1 MHKPDRTL
9 QAEETTEARETLA
22 RFADEL
28 SAQRY
33 LESILW
39 PDGVV
44 CPHCGGRDRIGEL
57 NGTSTRL
64 GSYKCYVCRKSFSVT
79 HGTIFRSSHV
89 PIHKWLQAIYL
100 THGGTKA
107 VEARYLQQ
115 ILNVSFKT
123 AASMIGRLREAAI
136 LNAAFVGR
144 SQDAS

>member
-1 MHKPDRTL
+1 M
-9 QAEETTEARETLA
+9 
-22 RFADEL
+22 
-28 SAQRY
+28 
-33 LESILW
+33 
-39 PDGVV
+39 
-44 CPHCGGRDRIGEL
+44 
-57 NGTSTRL
+57 
-64 GSYKCYVCRKSFSVT
+64 
-79 HGTIFRSSHV
+79 

-107 VEARYLQQ
+107 VEARHLQQ